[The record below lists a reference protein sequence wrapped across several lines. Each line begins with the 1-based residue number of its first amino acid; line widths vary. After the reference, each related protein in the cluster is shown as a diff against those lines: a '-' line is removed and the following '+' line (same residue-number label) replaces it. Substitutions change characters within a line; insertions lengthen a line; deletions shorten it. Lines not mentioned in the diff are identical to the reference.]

1 MRLCWFTTLILL
13 FGTLA
18 KSEDLTLKI
27 PPVTTSVLIGNQ
39 PITIT
44 ARGVI
49 SRVSRSQDQQ
59 VFRLE
64 VTADLSDLQRNIT
77 SLLQAELDRSD
88 RCGER
93 IAIDHA
99 TLAPLDPASLL
110 TVQLHYER
118 YACAKAFG
126 KQMVTRLVA
135 GNGLVPIKLTPAV
148 EQNAPRLN
156 PEVGTIQAGGSLGE
170 LLRSGSLGTMLREK
184 ITKSLVSA
192 MQKGVSFGGT
202 LPGAVPDAA
211 ASIRNAQFVDAGSGR
226 LAFVLT
232 GEVRITA
239 QQVELLISR
248 LKERVRTQ

>member
-1 MRLCWFTTLILL
+1 MRLLWFSTLILL

-27 PPVTTSVLIGNQ
+27 PPITTSVVIGNQ
-39 PITIT
+39 PIEIT
-44 ARGVI
+44 AWGVI
-49 SRVSRSQDQQ
+49 SRVSRSPEQQ

-64 VTADLSDLQRNIT
+64 VTADLSDLQRNIAG
-77 SLLQAELDRSD
+77 LLRAELDRSD

-93 IAIDHA
+93 IAIENA
-99 TLAPLDPASLL
+99 TLTPLDPASLL
-110 TVQLHYER
+110 TVQLRYER

-135 GNGLVPIKLTPAV
+135 GNGVVPIKLTPAV

-156 PEVGTIQAGGSLGE
+156 PEVGTIQADGSLGE

-202 LPGAVPDAA
+202 LPEAVQNT
-211 ASIRNAQFVDAGSGR
+211 ASIRNAQFMDAGSGR
-226 LAFVLT
+226 LRFVLT

-239 QQVELLISR
+239 QQVEVLASR
-248 LKERVRTQ
+248 LK